1 MTDSFKW
8 GTDIDFKIDGSTGSI
23 VDITAY
29 TNSASI
35 QGGADILDVTAFGA
49 TGPGVQ
55 HGLARCTIP
64 VNGFVNSTT
73 EGIFGPLVG
82 NRTSVLKTV
91 GFYNGI
97 KWYTGEFL
105 PENVEFS
112 GDPASLIA
120 WSCNLTING
129 TVTRTSVTPS

>member
-8 GTDIDFKIDGSTGSI
+8 GTDLDFKLDNAAGTLT
-23 VDITAY
+23 DITAY
-29 TNSASI
+29 VNSASI

-49 TGPGVQ
+49 SGPGVQ

-73 EGIFGPLVG
+73 EGILGPLVG
-82 NRTSVLKTV
+82 VRTSTLKTAAI
-91 GFYNGI
+91 YNGVR
-97 KWYTGEFL
+97 WYSGEFL
-105 PENVEFS
+105 PESVEFS
-112 GDPASLIA
+112 GDPASLLT

-129 TVTRTSVTPS
+129 TVTRTSVAPS